1 MTDKLR
7 YRAIGDYIILP
18 REDKFSVIT
27 PRGLKKITDQQLEEE
42 IRNAY
47 DRWNWDT
54 GSDSDRKAL
63 DMLEEE
69 LKYRKESGVKVE
81 CVKTSSGKS
90 VIKRTHVE

>member
-7 YRAIGDYIILP
+7 SRPIGDYVILP
-18 REDKFSVIT
+18 REDKLSVLT
-27 PRGLKKITDQQLEEE
+27 PRGLRKLTDEQLEEE

-54 GSDSDRKAL
+54 GSASDKKAL
-63 DMLEEE
+63 ETLEEE
-69 LKYRKESGVKVE
+69 QKYRKESGVKVE
-81 CVKTSSGKS
+81 CVQTSSGKS